1 MIMSPV
7 FMFVLVATAVMEP
20 GSGRIGWQTLG
31 YYATA
36 AECQTALIAAE
47 LKIDRNYVKLDC
59 RPIRATP

>member
-1 MIMSPV
+1 MGPV
-7 FMFVLVATAVMEP
+7 YLFVLVATAVMEP

-59 RPIRATP
+59 RLIKSTP